1 MSTTTESRW
10 PLTAGAAGLTGLA
23 LASLRTVQ
31 PAALAVCAAALWL
44 ASLGNIDVSR
54 VSDLGLVSVLPISML
69 VAFGLLTWGYCLAL
83 RQQPLSV
90 PLLLVHLLV
99 LILIAY
105 GTVALVEDEPRYHAN
120 WRLVGI
126 SDYVIR
132 HGAVDGTLDA
142 FSNWPGFF
150 ILSAF
155 GSLVAGLDSPIR
167 FAAWAPLAFN
177 LMYLGPLVMVLES
190 ATSDRRLVWLGVWFF
205 FLINWV
211 GQDYLAPQGLNYCL
225 FLATLGILL
234 RWFKTPR
241 PATPVWVDWLERLRP
256 TAPLATRLRGWLAPV
271 DGPSLPSQPAQ
282 RVGLM
287 AILLALFAVMVSS
300 HQLTPF
306 FTLGAVGAL
315 VVLGR
320 LRTRGLPVVMAVMVG
335 AWLSYM
341 AVPFLE
347 GHLDWLTRDIGRV
360 SSIVGENVGERMQG
374 SAQHVFVVYLR
385 MVMTVAIWGLAFC
398 GGIRRLLR
406 GQRDLTLATLAV
418 VPFGLLALQAY
429 GGEML
434 LRVYLFS
441 LPAMLFF
448 VAALFFPIPT
458 AGRSWATT
466 IAVGLSSLLLFGGFL
481 FARYGNERMDLVT
494 SDEVAAVS
502 ELYRVAEPGSVLMA
516 GSWNL
521 PWRAQGYE
529 QYDYLILDYTQ
540 PRTREIFRNA
550 DVDALARRMET
561 TDGQRAYLIITRSEE
576 AEVDLFSGLPSGRLN
591 RLEEALT
598 ASARFRV
605 VFTNPDATIFTLADA
620 DGDGQ
625 PG

>member
-1 MSTTTESRW
+1 MSTTTRSRPS
-10 PLTAGAAGLTGLA
+10 PLSGGAGLTSLA
-23 LASLRTVQ
+23 LASLRTAQ
-31 PAALAVCAAALWL
+31 PAALAVCAAGLWL
-44 ASLGNIDVSR
+44 ASLGNIDVSGI
-54 VSDLGLVSVLPISML
+54 SDLGLVSVLPASVV

-83 RQQPLSV
+83 RQQRLSV

-99 LILIAY
+99 LLLIAY
-105 GTVALVEDEPRYHAN
+105 GTVALVEEEPRYHAN

-132 HGAVDGTLDA
+132 HGAIDGTLDA

-155 GSLVAGLDSPIR
+155 ASQIAGLDSPIR

-177 LMYLGPLVMVLES
+177 LMYLGPLVMILES

-205 FLINWV
+205 YLVNWV

-225 FLATLGILL
+225 FLVTLGILL
-234 RWFKTPR
+234 HWFKSPP
-241 PATPVWVDWLERLRP
+241 PAVPVWVDWLQRLRR
-256 TAPLATRLRGWLAPV
+256 TAPLATRLRDWLTPA
-271 DGPSLPSQPAQ
+271 DGQRLTSLPAQ

-287 AILLALFAVMVSS
+287 AIVLVLFAAMASS

-306 FTLGAVGAL
+306 FTLGAVSAL
-315 VVLGR
+315 IVLGR
-320 LRTRGLPVVMAVMVG
+320 LRPRGLPVVMAVMIG

-385 MVMTVAIWGLAFC
+385 MVMTVAIWGLAAC
-398 GGIRRLLR
+398 GAARRYLR
-406 GQRDLTLATLAV
+406 GQRDVTVATLAV
-418 VPFGLLALQAY
+418 VPFALLALQAY

-441 LPAMLFF
+441 LPPMLFF
-448 VAALFFPIPT
+448 AAALFFPTPT

-466 IAVGLSSLLLFGGFL
+466 VAIGLTSLLLFGGFL

-502 ELYRVAEPGSVLMA
+502 QLYRMARPGSILMA

-521 PWRAQGYE
+521 PWRAHGYE
-529 QYDYLILDYTQ
+529 QYDYVILDYTDA
-540 PRTREIFRNA
+540 RTREIFRNA
-550 DVDALARRMET
+550 DVDALARRMQT
-561 TDGQRAYLIITRSEE
+561 TKGQQTYLIITRSEE
-576 AEVDLFSGLPSGRLN
+576 AEVDLFSGLPAGRLN

-598 ASARFRV
+598 ASPRFTV
-605 VFTNPDATIFTLADA
+605 VLSNQDAAIFTLAD
-620 DGDGQ
+620 GE
-625 PG
+625 PRS